1 MNATPAAKRSS
12 VLLRFA
18 LTALAGVIVLTFV
31 WSRASSWLSYPVA
44 AVAHVVLEQ
53 ATPLWTRSVRKVPGL
68 IVVDTTVSVKDP
80 QTGRMGEVVLEA
92 DPGRYAYGLAI
103 FWALLLAAWI
113 THRTP
118 GRLPRAL
125 LGYVLLL
132 PVQAFSLVAYL
143 WMQLAGAAGY
153 SARAL
158 FIDPWQLEAIVY
170 AYQFGVLVL
179 PTLAPVL
186 IWLLLDRQF
195 FNEVIVP
202 GWKRRHS
209 TLP

>member
-1 MNATPAAKRSS
+1 MKVRPAAKRNP
-12 VLLRFA
+12 VLRFA
-18 LTALAGVIVLTFV
+18 LVAAASTIVLTFAWLRV
-31 WSRASSWLSYPVA
+31 SPWLSWPVA
-44 AVAHVVLEQ
+44 SISHVVMEQ
-53 ATPLWTRSVRKVPGL
+53 ATPLWTRSVRKAPGL
-68 IVVDTTVSVKDP
+68 IEVDTAVSVKDP
-80 QTGRMGEVVLEA
+80 RTGRTGEVVLEA
-92 DPGRYAYGLAI
+92 DPGRYAYGLPI

-118 GRLPRAL
+118 GRLSRAL

-153 SARAL
+153 SARTL
-158 FIDPWQLEAIVY
+158 FIGQWQLEAIVY

-202 GWKRRHS
+202 GWKRRH
-209 TLP
+209 